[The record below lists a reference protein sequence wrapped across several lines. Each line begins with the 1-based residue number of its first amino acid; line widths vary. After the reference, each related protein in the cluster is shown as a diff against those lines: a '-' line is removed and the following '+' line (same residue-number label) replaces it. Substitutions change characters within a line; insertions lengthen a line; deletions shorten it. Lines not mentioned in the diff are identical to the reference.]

1 MNRFTDSQR
10 SVLLALAVL
19 TGTVVVVVGIMG
31 VVRFAG
37 DDAPTTTNAPVAAST
52 TSVTPTVTT
61 TTILTTTTTILI
73 TTTTFGVDSLVMTPT
88 GLGPL
93 ALGSP
98 IGPALDTVRSVLGE
112 PDEDT
117 DWIDS
122 FSGFGTCPGT
132 RVRVVRWQ
140 SLQLYFSDGPTEWGP
155 AGTDHLFTYTN
166 SALLAEPLPL
176 RTDLG
181 VMVGS
186 TVADLIDA
194 YGTGAGIFDDE
205 ILGPLFVVDPADAP
219 YLWGGLDGVGEGGRV
234 LSINGGTGCGE

>member
-10 SVLLALAVL
+10 SVLLALGVL
-19 TGTVVVVVGIMG
+19 TGAVVVVVAIFG
-31 VVRFAG
+31 VVRLAG
-37 DDAPTTTNAPVAAST
+37 GDGPTTTAVAAPTT
-52 TSVTPTVTT
+52 SVPPT
-61 TTILTTTTTILI
+61 LTTTTTP
-73 TTTTFGVDSLVMTPT
+73 TTTTTTTTLVTTTTLGVDALTMTPT
-88 GLGPL
+88 GLGPV
-93 ALGSP
+93 ALGSLV
-98 IGPALDTVRSVLGE
+98 GPALDTVSSVLGP

-117 DWIDS
+117 DWIEV
-122 FSGFGTCPGT
+122 GTCPGT
-132 RVRVVRWQ
+132 RLRVVRWQ
-140 SLQLYFSDGPTEWGP
+140 SLQLYFSDGPTDWGP
-155 AGTDHLFTYTN
+155 AGTDHFFTYTN

-194 YGTGAGIFDDE
+194 YGTAAGIFDDE
-205 ILGPLFVVDPADAP
+205 IFGPLFVVDPPDAG